1 MSYHIIIEPTALL
14 DIQQAIDYYDA
25 KQIGLGEKFEAAL
38 DKRLVSIQNNP
49 FYQIR
54 YDTVHCRSK
63 SIHI

>member
-1 MSYHIIIEPTALL
+1 L

-38 DKRLVSIQNNP
+38 DKRLASIQNNP

-54 YDTVHCRSK
+54 YDTFTAYRSK
-63 SIHI
+63 SILI